1 MAKEL
6 SMARLKVH
14 IDRLIQNIEI
24 ISKFMQEH
32 GKEWSLVVKV
42 LGTDKAVLSKL
53 LQHPAI
59 LGTHSIAVSQWKS
72 LRMVKE
78 LTPSLRTMF
87 IKPPST
93 KNVKEVVA
101 YADISLNTNFTTIM
115 ALNDEAKR
123 QDKIHQVIVMIEMG
137 ELREGIK
144 REGLIPFYKKIFKL
158 SNLDVVGIGT
168 NLGCM
173 YGVQPTYDK
182 LIQLVLYE
190 QLIEAKFK
198 RNLELVSGASSITM
212 PILEKGKVPS
222 GINHFRIGEAA
233 FLGTS
238 PLDNKPILGL
248 NTGAFTF
255 EANIVELYRK
265 ANVPAGTIT
274 AAAVGHTSSDM
285 DIEDDGQSFKA
296 VLDFGVL
303 DVDADNLIPEDKSI
317 RFFGNSSDLTVYDL
331 GDNPS
336 GYKSGDTIRFELKY
350 MAVAKLMY
358 SRFVEKVL
366 ID

>member
-1 MAKEL
+1 
-6 SMARLKVH
+6 MARLRVH
-14 IDRLIQNIEI
+14 IDRLIENIETI
-24 ISKFMQEH
+24 TEFMNQH
-32 GKEWSLVVKV
+32 GKQWSLVVKV
-42 LGTDKAVLSKL
+42 LGTDKAVLARI

-72 LRMVKE
+72 LKMVKE
-78 LTPSLRTMF
+78 LNPSLRTMF

-101 YADISLNTNFTTIM
+101 YADISLNTNFTTIQ
-115 ALNDEAKR
+115 ALNEEAKR
-123 QDKIHQVIVMIEMG
+123 QDKIHQAIVMIEMG
-137 ELREGIK
+137 ELREGIR

-173 YGVQPTYDK
+173 YGIQPTYDK

-212 PILEKGKVPS
+212 PILEQGKVPS

-238 PLDNKPILGL
+238 PLDNKQILGL
-248 NTGAFTF
+248 NTDAFTF
-255 EANIVELYRK
+255 EANIVELYK
-265 ANVPAGTIT
+265 KSNIPDGTIT
-274 AAAVGHTSSDM
+274 DAAVGHTPDDLDM
-285 DIEDDGQSFKA
+285 EEESQSFKA
-296 VLDFGVL
+296 IMDFGVL
-303 DVDADNLIPEDKSI
+303 DVDAEHLIPEDPDI

-331 GDNPS
+331 GDNPRN
-336 GYKSGDTIRFELKY
+336 YKTGDIIRFKLKY

>member
-1 MAKEL
+1 MAH
-6 SMARLKVH
+6 LKVH
-14 IDRLIQNIEI
+14 IDRLTQNIQTI
-24 ISKFMQEH
+24 TDFMKLH

-42 LGTDKAVLSKL
+42 LGTDKAVLSKIL
-53 LQHPAI
+53 THPAI

-72 LRMVKE
+72 LKMVKDIN
-78 LTPSLRTMF
+78 PDLRTMF
-87 IKPPST
+87 IKPPSP

-101 YADISLNTNFTTIM
+101 YADISLNTTLTTIR

-144 REGLIPFYKKIFKL
+144 REGLIPFYKSIFKL

-212 PILEKGKVPS
+212 PILERGKVPT

-238 PLDNKPILGL
+238 PLDNKQILGL

-255 EANIVELYRK
+255 EASIVELYK
-265 ANVPAGTIT
+265 KSNIPDGTIT
-274 AAAVGHTSSDM
+274 DAAVGHTSD
-285 DIEDDGQSFKA
+285 DPEDDEESQSYKA
-296 VLDFGVL
+296 VMDFGVL
-303 DVDADNLIPEDKSI
+303 DVDAENLIPEDPNL

-331 GDNPS
+331 GDNPK
-336 GYKSGDTIRFELKY
+336 GYKTGDIMRFKLKY

>member
-1 MAKEL
+1 
-6 SMARLKVH
+6 MARLKVH
-14 IDRLIQNIEI
+14 INRLIENIETI
-24 ISKFMQEH
+24 TEFMNKH
-32 GKEWSLVVKV
+32 GKQWSLVVKV
-42 LGTDKAVLSKL
+42 LGTDKAVLARI

-72 LRMVKE
+72 LKMVKE
-78 LTPSLRTMF
+78 LNPSLRTMF

-101 YADISLNTNFTTIM
+101 YADISLNTNFTTIQ
-115 ALNDEAKR
+115 ALNEEAKR
-123 QDKIHQVIVMIEMG
+123 QDKIHQAIVMIEMG

-173 YGVQPTYDK
+173 YGIQPTYDK

-212 PILEKGKVPS
+212 PILERGKVPA

-255 EANIVELYRK
+255 EANIVELYK
-265 ANVPAGTIT
+265 KSNVPDGTIT
-274 AAAVGHTSSDM
+274 DAAVGHTP
-285 DIEDDGQSFKA
+285 DDPDVEEESQSFKA
-296 VLDFGVL
+296 IMDFGVL
-303 DVDADNLIPEDKSI
+303 DVDAEHLVPEDPDI

-331 GDNPS
+331 GDNPR
-336 GYKSGDTIRFELKY
+336 GYKTGDVMRFELKY

>member
-1 MAKEL
+1 
-6 SMARLKVH
+6 MARLRVH
-14 IDRLIQNIEI
+14 IDRLIENIETI
-24 ISKFMQEH
+24 TEFMNKH
-32 GKEWSLVVKV
+32 GKQWSLVVKV
-42 LGTDKAVLSKL
+42 LGTDKAVLSKI

-72 LRMVKE
+72 LKMVKE
-78 LTPSLRTMF
+78 LNPDLRTMF

-101 YADISLNTNFTTIM
+101 YADISLNTNITTIL
-115 ALNDEAKR
+115 ALNEEAKR
-123 QDKIHQVIVMIEMG
+123 QDKIHQTIVMIEMG

-158 SNLDVVGIGT
+158 SNLDVIGIGT

-212 PILEKGKVPS
+212 PILERGKVPS

-238 PLDNKPILGL
+238 PLDNKQILGL

-255 EANIVELYRK
+255 EATIVELYK
-265 ANVPAGTIT
+265 KSNLPDGTIT
-274 AAAVGHTSSDM
+274 DAAVGHTAEDM
-285 DIEDDGQSFKA
+285 DIDEEIHSYKA

-303 DVDADNLIPEDKSI
+303 DVDSDNLIPEDPDL

-331 GDNPS
+331 GDNPR
-336 GYKSGDTIRFELKY
+336 GYQSGDTVRFKLKY

-366 ID
+366 IE

>member
-1 MAKEL
+1 
-6 SMARLKVH
+6 MARLKVH

-24 ISKFMQEH
+24 IAEFMNTHHKQ
-32 GKEWSLVVKV
+32 WSLVVKV
-42 LGTDKAVLSKL
+42 LGTDKAVLTRI

-59 LGTHSIAVSQWKS
+59 LSTHSIAVSQWKS
-72 LRMVKE
+72 LKMVKD
-78 LTPSLRTMF
+78 LNPSLRTMF
-87 IKPPST
+87 IKPPSP
-93 KNVKEVVA
+93 KNVKEVVT
-101 YADISLNTNFTTIM
+101 YADISLNTSLSTIL

-123 QDKIHQVIVMIEMG
+123 QNKIHQVIVMIEMG

-158 SNLDVVGIGT
+158 SNLEVIGIGT

-173 YGVQPTYDK
+173 YGIQPTYDK

-190 QLIEAKFK
+190 QLIEAKFNQ
-198 RNLELVSGASSITM
+198 NLELVSGASSITM
-212 PILEKGKVPS
+212 PILERGKVPS

-238 PLDNKPILGL
+238 PLDNRPILGL

-255 EANIVELYRK
+255 EATIVELYK
-265 ANVPAGTIT
+265 KSNVPDGTIT
-274 AAAVGHTSSDM
+274 DAAVGNTA
-285 DIEDDGQSFKA
+285 DDGGPEEEGQSFKA
-296 VLDFGVL
+296 VMDFGIL
-303 DVDADNLIPEDKSI
+303 DVDADNLIPEDPDI

-331 GDNPS
+331 GDNPQ
-336 GYKSGDTIRFELKY
+336 GYKTGDNLRFGLKY

-358 SRFVEKVL
+358 SRFVEKEL